1 MKGLVYYM
9 AKFLKNIIKSVLLGI
24 LVIFLF
30 LFPLAWSQN
39 GELLQVIIIGV
50 AIISTII
57 FCTFYLIDIINNK
70 K

>member
-1 MKGLVYYM
+1 M

>member
-9 AKFLKNIIKSVLLGI
+9 AKFFKNIIKSVLLGI